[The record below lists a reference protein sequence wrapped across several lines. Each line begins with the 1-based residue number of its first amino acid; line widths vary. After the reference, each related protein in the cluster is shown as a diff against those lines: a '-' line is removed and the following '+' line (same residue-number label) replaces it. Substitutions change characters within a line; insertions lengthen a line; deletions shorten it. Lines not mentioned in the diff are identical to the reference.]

1 MLSWYEY
8 VREQELHRALWIHLR
23 RSMSPD
29 AQTTAEVQWGH
40 IHDND
45 DKLSDGRQAEDDGGE
60 KESERSFEATSEP
73 LY

>member
-1 MLSWYEY
+1 MDS
-8 VREQELHRALWIHLR
+8 
-23 RSMSPD
+23 SKNPD

-45 DKLSDGRQAEDDGGE
+45 DKLPDGRQAEDDGGE